1 MVKKTIL
8 NLSKNLIR
16 LILLLIA
23 VCIISFSLVSLS
35 PVDPVQSYIGAG
47 VSVSPEQRENIKD
60 HWGLDKSFSERFMLW
75 GKSIAKGD
83 FGVSAIYRRPVLNV
97 IKERFIS
104 SLSLMAMAWVLSGII
119 GFTLGIVMG
128 SFKDKLP
135 DKAIKTLC
143 LTLSSTPTFWIGL
156 LFLMLFS
163 IKLSWFPVG
172 LSVPIGTFKADVN
185 LTDRLYHMVLPAL
198 TLSISSFSNIALHT
212 REKLIEVLE
221 SDYALFARARG
232 ENKKEIVKNH
242 GIRNIV
248 LPAITLQFAAFSELF
263 GGSIL
268 VEEIFSYPGLGRA
281 VIDAGLKSDI
291 PLLLGITIFSTIF
304 VFTGNFI
311 GNIIYSIV
319 DPRIRES
326 RVNE

>member
-1 MVKKTIL
+1 MLKKIIM
-8 NLSKNLIR
+8 NLSGNIIR
-16 LILLLIA
+16 LITLLIA
-23 VCIISFSLVSLS
+23 VCIISFGLLSLS
-35 PVDPVQSYIGAG
+35 PVDPVQAYIGAG
-47 VSVSPEQRENIKD
+47 VSVSPEQRENIKE
-60 HWGLDKSFSERFMLW
+60 HWGLDKSFSERFILW

-83 FGVSAIYRRPVLNV
+83 FGVSSIYRSPVLSV
-97 IKERFIS
+97 IKERFVS
-104 SLSLMAMAWVLSGII
+104 SLSLMAMAWVFSGII
-119 GFTLGIVMG
+119 GFILGIIMG
-128 SFKDKLP
+128 SFKGKIP
-135 DKAIKTLC
+135 DKIIKTVC

-163 IKLSWFPVG
+163 IKLRWFPVG
-172 LSVPIGTFKADVN
+172 LSVPIGRYAADV
-185 LTDRLYHMVLPAL
+185 TFIDRIYHMILPAL
-198 TLSISSFSNIALHT
+198 TLSVASFSNIALHT

-221 SDYALFARARG
+221 SDLSLFAKARG
-232 ENKKEIVKNH
+232 ESKKEIVKNH
-242 GIRNIV
+242 GIRNII

-311 GNIIYSIV
+311 GNSIYSIV